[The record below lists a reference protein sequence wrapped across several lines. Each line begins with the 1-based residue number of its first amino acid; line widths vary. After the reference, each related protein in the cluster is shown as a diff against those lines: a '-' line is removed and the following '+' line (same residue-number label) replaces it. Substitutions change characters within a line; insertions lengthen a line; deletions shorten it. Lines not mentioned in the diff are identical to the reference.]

1 MVALI
6 LVIHASN
13 FEILYKVKDKLT
25 ATKLSGFPAENIEL
39 SCDHQLGLI
48 QRLDDAGFLQPQH
61 LYCLIR
67 PLTRC
72 TSPAFQL
79 WTLNQNK
86 VVFEFCFK
94 TQNMDLYL
102 IPEAYCLGFQDI
114 IQYAQYEYKQLFDAE
129 DWTPGPGSATPA
141 AGPNV

>member
-25 ATKLSGFPAENIEL
+25 ATKLSGFPVENVEL
-39 SCDHQLGLI
+39 YCDHQLGLI

-72 TSPAFQL
+72 TIPAFQL
-79 WTLNQNK
+79 WALNENR
-86 VVFEFCFK
+86 VISE
-94 TQNMDLYL
+94 
-102 IPEAYCLGFQDI
+102 I
-114 IQYAQYEYKQLFDAE
+114 LFVA
-129 DWTPGPGSATPA
+129 
-141 AGPNV
+141 